1 MGLSHLQRYT
11 GVLQAIDLQSFGCQW
26 PPEDARQA
34 APVQKEDGE
43 MESGCQGIEN
53 VFLLI
58 LAISPTSED
67 YHLEVG
73 QYAWIFFNPKSLA
86 EEEILEANWTNF
98 LTCK

>member
-1 MGLSHLQRYT
+1 MDVPAGRWPT
-11 GVLQAIDLQSFGCQW
+11 VLCGCQW
-26 PPEDARQA
+26 PPEDDRQA
-34 APVQKEDGE
+34 AAVQKEDGE

-67 YHLEVG
+67 YQLEVG
-73 QYAWIFFNPKSLA
+73 QFQHTWIFFNPKRLA